1 MKLEGDAMEPI
12 NHCLKRVLDGVVGY
26 LSMGGGGGGTG
37 MDPQ

>member
-1 MKLEGDAMEPI
+1 MEPI

-26 LSMGGGGGGTG
+26 LSMGGGGGGGTG